1 MQYGLQE
8 LKVSLGEAGW
18 KFTRGDYPAWK
29 IVLEASKDDDATL
42 IMVQPSYFGNQVT
55 IKVHGNNLDVSTV
68 MEADRVMHN
77 IAKVAKSLVAGWN
90 AANETLE
97 ANADLQESGR

>member
-18 KFTRGDYPAWK
+18 QFTRGDYPAYK
-29 IVLEASKDDDATL
+29 IMIEASKEADATL
-42 IMVQPSYFGNQVT
+42 LMIQPSYFGNQVT

-68 MEADRVMHN
+68 IEADRVMRN
-77 IAKVAKSLVAGWN
+77 IAKVAKSLVAGWK

>member
-18 KFTRGDYPAWK
+18 QFTRGDWPAWK
-29 IVLEASKDDDATL
+29 MVIEASGDDDAVI

-68 MEADRVMHN
+68 IEADRVMRN
-77 IAKVAKSLVAGWN
+77 IAKVAKSLVAGWK

>member
-8 LKVSLGEAGW
+8 LKVSLGETGW
-18 KFTRGDYPAWK
+18 KFANGTWPAMK
-29 IVLEASKDDDATL
+29 MVIEAGEESDATL
-42 IMVQPSYFGNQVT
+42 LMIQPSFFGNQVT

-68 MEADRVMHN
+68 IEADRVMRN
-77 IAKVAKSLVAGWN
+77 MAKVAKSLVAGWK

-97 ANADLQESGR
+97 AEDREAERGQ